1 MATLA
6 ADLGVGRATAA
17 LRMIHRPTRP
27 RGETRRVASGFLVI
41 GAALLFAC
49 DEREVGVPASVL
61 DTAEAIEVRSLKS
74 GNACRTITTPE
85 ARARVARVLARYA
98 EWPEVTECT
107 PFCRDVVA
115 QWRTGR
121 VYSGE
126 VGVCGDRVTVH
137 IPGPQ
142 GCGRSAP
149 PEDANELLAALGTR
163 Q

>member
-1 MATLA
+1 
-6 ADLGVGRATAA
+6 
-17 LRMIHRPTRP
+17 
-27 RGETRRVASGFLVI
+27 
-41 GAALLFAC
+41 
-49 DEREVGVPASVL
+49 VGVPAVVL

-74 GNACRTITTPE
+74 GNACTTITTPE
-85 ARARVARVLARYA
+85 ARARVARVLAHYA
-98 EWPEVTECT
+98 EWPEVTECST

-121 VYSGE
+121 LYRSE

-149 PEDANELLAALGTR
+149 PGHAKELLAALGA
-163 Q
+163 QQ

>member
-1 MATLA
+1 
-6 ADLGVGRATAA
+6 
-17 LRMIHRPTRP
+17 MIHRPTETRA
-27 RGETRRVASGFLVI
+27 GTRRVASGFLVI
-41 GAALLFAC
+41 AAALLFAC
-49 DEREVGVPASVL
+49 DEREVGVPAAVL

-74 GNACRTITTPE
+74 GNTCTTITNPA
-85 ARARVARVLARYA
+85 ARARVARVLAHYA
-98 EWPEVTECT
+98 EWPEVTECST

-121 VYSGE
+121 VYTGE

-137 IPGPQ
+137 VPGPQ